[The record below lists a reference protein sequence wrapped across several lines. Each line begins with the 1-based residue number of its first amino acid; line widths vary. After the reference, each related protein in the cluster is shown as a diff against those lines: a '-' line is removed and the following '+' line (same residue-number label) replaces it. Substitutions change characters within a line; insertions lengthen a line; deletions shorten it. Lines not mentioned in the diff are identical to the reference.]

1 MAANP
6 YGMLGLGAP
15 DQMRQ
20 ERLNAQR
27 NQAMEYARLTPQQQS
42 TFNASNAAQMVG
54 GGIGELVGHGIG
66 AATGQDVRNPEQ
78 KLQAVQTQ
86 MAEAMRNI
94 DPSDIDQAYPTMIKV
109 LQANGMTP
117 EAMAMAKEYESL
129 KNAKEGKAISRAE
142 HERKTAKDAQ
152 DAKIAQAKLDVQKPG
167 SPMMQLL
174 NEKQRLEEKKAAGA
188 LTPAEENKLVGINA
202 AMDDRKIQLADRGD
216 QIEVVI
222 DGMPTGRTMKK
233 GESPDAQLRA
243 ATTKAATDQ
252 LSAAYD
258 AQDAV
263 SLANEAKSYING
275 STGSLF
281 GQMRDGLYAAMG
293 VSTPEARKLA
303 SLKVLAGTL
312 MSKFERLPGPVS
324 DFEMKTYQ
332 EANGSLANGGI
343 PNETKMAAVETMMR
357 LFQARAARSA
367 QRAPAPRG
375 TSPTGQPKA
384 TKRYNPATGQL
395 EVI

>member
-1 MAANP
+1 
-6 YGMLGLGAP
+6 
-15 DQMRQ
+15 
-20 ERLNAQR
+20 
-27 NQAMEYARLTPQQQS
+27 
-42 TFNASNAAQMVG
+42 
-54 GGIGELVGHGIG
+54 
-66 AATGQDVRNPEQ
+66 
-78 KLQAVQTQ
+78 
-86 MAEAMRNI
+86 
-94 DPSDIDQAYPTMIKV
+94 
-109 LQANGMTP
+109 
-117 EAMAMAKEYESL
+117 
-129 KNAKEGKAISRAE
+129 
-142 HERKTAKDAQ
+142 
-152 DAKIAQAKLDVQKPG
+152 
-167 SPMMQLL
+167 
-174 NEKQRLEEKKAAGA
+174 
-188 LTPAEENKLVGINA
+188 
-202 AMDDRKIQLADRGD
+202 
-216 QIEVVI
+216 VI